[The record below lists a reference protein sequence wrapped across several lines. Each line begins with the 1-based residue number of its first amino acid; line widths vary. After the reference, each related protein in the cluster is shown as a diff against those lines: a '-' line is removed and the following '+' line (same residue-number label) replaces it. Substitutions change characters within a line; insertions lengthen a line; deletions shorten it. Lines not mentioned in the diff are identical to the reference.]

1 MRESIQLEPED
12 REHFVRIVESS
23 LGISKRHHFF
33 SWTQGVVQ
41 ALLPH
46 EILVCAM
53 DHGAGAEIAIDL
65 FSGCHDFREEHLKEI
80 YSPRHS
86 LLRRMMSHWQEHG
99 QPYLCAGEMKEVAG
113 TRDLGN
119 QIASSKLRNIVAHG
133 TLGPGGAI
141 KSFFGFSRVN
151 AAFGPHLA
159 HRLEIL
165 MPHLHCTFAR
175 VMAEESAQITKSPAA
190 ITHREAEI
198 LEWVREGKTN
208 QEIALILQ
216 LSPLTVK
223 NHARNIFKKLDVSTR
238 GQAVARAINLRLI
251 RN

>member
-1 MRESIQLEPED
+1 MRESIQLDPEE
-12 REHFVRIVESS
+12 RELFVRIVESS
-23 LGISKRHHFF
+23 VGISKRHHFF

-53 DHGAGAEIAIDL
+53 DHDAGAEPAIHL

-86 LLRRMMSHWQEHG
+86 LFRRMMAHWQEHG
-99 QPYLCAGEMKEVAG
+99 QPYLCAGERKEGAG
-113 TRDLGN
+113 SRELVH
-119 QIASSKLRNIVAHG
+119 QISSSKLRNIAAHG

-141 KSFFGFSRVN
+141 KSYFSFSRVN
-151 AAFGPHLA
+151 AAFGPRLA
-159 HRLEIL
+159 HRLQIL

-175 VMAEESAQITKSPAA
+175 VLAEESAKDAKSPAA
-190 ITHREAEI
+190 ITQREAEI

-223 NHARNIFKKLDVSTR
+223 NHARNIFKKLEVCTR
-238 GQAVARAINLRLI
+238 SQAVARAINLRLI